1 MNTESKK
8 KSIRTLIQSLP
19 DYVRVCLISTLVWGL
34 LAHGI
39 ALTNKFSLADDIH
52 FLFSV
57 GYTTVSGRWFLG
69 VLGKLVSFLFGSPNF
84 SLPLFGGLLT
94 IFFTG
99 LSSCVLVHWMD
110 LKSKISWVLISGLLI
125 TFPVMSGLF
134 FYNFTAPYYMFGLF
148 LLFCGASVLCRHRNV
163 RSFLIGIVL
172 IALSTSIYQAFIPL
186 FLSLLLTFF
195 IKEVLTSDSWDIR
208 KLFWEICWYCGAC
221 VAMILLYL
229 LSVKISTLLFKQG
242 LLAYKG
248 ISSMGSASLA
258 GYLQRIKLAIYLF
271 FFPAKADRYAFIF
284 PYRLLDC
291 YRLTLVLLLLLGSIY
306 VCSAFRR
313 GPVMGISIF
322 LALTVFPLSTNFI
335 YVTCDPE
342 DVYSLM
348 QFGLLSP
355 FLLAC
360 CLSDWHTLTA
370 PHRGTLRTAASVILS
385 IFCLFSV
392 RMDNAV
398 YAKAD
403 FAQTRTRSYF
413 TTMVTQIKSTPGYT
427 ASTPVAYVGDISD
440 FNDPTF
446 QGLSGFGSLSMTPLP
461 YDGTP
466 FGVIC
471 AAYDWQEFLNL
482 WCGFDAPQADTEAFS
497 TLPEVQA
504 MPGYPDNGS
513 IQMIDG
519 VIVVK
524 LQK

>member
-1 MNTESKK
+1 MNTESKRH
-8 KSIRTLIQSLP
+8 SFRNLIQSLP
-19 DYVRVCLISTLVWGL
+19 DYVRVCLISTFVWGL
-34 LAHGI
+34 LSHGI

-94 IFFTG
+94 IFFTS

-110 LKSKISWVLISGLLI
+110 LKSKISWILVSGLLI
-125 TFPVMSGLF
+125 TYPVMSGLF
-134 FYNFTAPYYMFGLF
+134 FYNFTAPYYMFGLC
-148 LLFCGASVLCRHRNV
+148 LLFCGASILCRHRGI
-163 RSFLIGIVL
+163 RPFLVGIVL
-172 IALSTSIYQAFIPL
+172 MALSTSIYQAFIPL
-186 FLSLLLTFF
+186 LLSLLLTFF
-195 IKEVLTSDSWDIR
+195 IKEVLFSDSWDIR
-208 KLFWEICWYCGAC
+208 ELIQEICWYCGAC
-221 VAMILLYL
+221 LAMLLLYL
-229 LSVKISTLLFKQG
+229 LSVKVSTALFQQD

-248 ISSMGSASLA
+248 ISSMGSASLV

-291 YRLTLVLLLLLGSIY
+291 YRLTLVLLLLLGIINAY
-306 VCSAFRR
+306 SAFRHNLIK
-313 GPVMGISIF
+313 GISVL
-322 LALTVFPLSTNFI
+322 LALAFFPLSTNFI
-335 YVTCDPE
+335 YVACDPE

-348 QFGLLSP
+348 QFSLLSP

-360 CLSDWHTLTA
+360 CLSDWRTL
-370 PHRGTLRTAASVILS
+370 PTLRYGPLRTVVAVVLS

-398 YAKAD
+398 YAKAN

-427 ASTPVAYVGDISD
+427 ADTPVVYIGDISK

-446 QGLSGFGSLSMTPLP
+446 QGLSGFSSLSMTPLP
-461 YDGTP
+461 YDETP

-471 AAYDWQEFLNL
+471 TAYDWQEYLNL
-482 WCGFDAPQADTEAFS
+482 WCGFNPPQADAADFS
-497 TLPEVQA
+497 VLPEVQA
-504 MPGYPDNGS
+504 MPSYPDSGS
-513 IQMIDG
+513 IRMINDIL
-519 VIVVK
+519 VIK